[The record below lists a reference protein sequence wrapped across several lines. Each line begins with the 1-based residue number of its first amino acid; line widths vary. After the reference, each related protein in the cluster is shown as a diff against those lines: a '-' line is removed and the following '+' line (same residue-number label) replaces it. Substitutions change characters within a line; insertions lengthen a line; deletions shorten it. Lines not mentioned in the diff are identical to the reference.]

1 MAEIN
6 DIVDKLM
13 EKTDQ
18 NKINW
23 RPTVTANTFIAAIG
37 NLGVSI
43 SLPRQTVVD
52 SLVRLRVF
60 SENGQ
65 AIQEL
70 SVNNIDNPY
79 AYDKLMRIHSKAQ
92 QIASGNDPRLD
103 ELLAELERV

>member
-1 MAEIN
+1 MADIN
-6 DIVDKLM
+6 DIVDKLL

-37 NLGVSI
+37 NVGVSI
-43 SLPRQTVVD
+43 SLPRQTVAE
-52 SLVRLRVF
+52 SLVLFRVF
-60 SENGQ
+60 SERGQ

-70 SVNNIDNPY
+70 SVDKTDNPY
-79 AYDKLMRIHSKAQ
+79 AHSKLMKLHSKAQ

-103 ELLAELERV
+103 ELLAELDRV